1 MSSSMI
7 WNEEDVDFFLGM
19 LIDPDDLLMEKNM
32 LEDGFDV
39 TDENRDDVFWENV
52 EDTLEF
58 TDEEVYMERGEVE
71 EDCFL
76 LDVSHVLELT
86 DEEMAILLMNTKDD
100 EEHIINLFLQSA
112 IDRSDAHHEYDDPEM
127 IEDILD
133 SMDE

>member
-1 MSSSMI
+1 MI

-32 LEDGFDV
+32 LEDGFDI
-39 TDENRDDVFWENV
+39 TDENRDEVFWENV

-58 TDEEVYMERGEVE
+58 TDEEVSMERGEVE